1 MNKVWECYVAGIDPT
16 DATAHFEARISFGPD
31 GTPCISWNPDL
42 NENGT
47 KTERVYT
54 VEGKTELTDPWGPT
68 NTSSRFFHVKVEM
81 PE

>member
-16 DATAHFEARISFGPD
+16 DATAHFEARIAIGPD
-31 GTPCISWNPDL
+31 GTPRISWDPDL

-47 KTERVYT
+47 KSERVYT
-54 VEGKTELTDPWGPT
+54 VEGKAELADPWGPT
-68 NTSSRFFHVKVEM
+68 NTTSRFFHVKVGM